1 MCAHILA
8 QSELCSSLL
17 ELVVQRCNQLSANNP
32 IVSCA
37 ACMSLNPDQ
46 PSLVPDDLLGNQVH
60 QVSHNS
66 NRGNLVGTL
75 GMAAGVPPYGTN
87 NPSAMSAAAAAALL
101 IQAAAGGSASESP
114 SNVTLSGRRC
124 STSSLLESPQPSPL
138 SSSVISVAA
147 QQAALAAAQA
157 IASPRSPSSSSSTS
171 NFQAAVLS
179 LALAASSTCTTISNS
194 SGSEFHECQRSLLG
208 HSAMNDLISLSE
220 QHPKLL
226 TAHPTLASVFRRR
239 SSTLAPPC
247 FTNVPNPVCMDV
259 APRHELKNVSNEE
272 PQLLPFL
279 PSNMTSTLDI
289 GNSQLLNS
297 QQSNL
302 SDFPEAFSLN
312 RQSTSIPTSFLNDD
326 CIEQRDRS
334 DESYLMDINSEGP
347 AKITRHY
354 LSALDPDENVD
365 NSRNSSSVP
374 HRSYED
380 PNFQSFYKTSPKY
393 DSHLVH
399 SSGVHPSFDR
409 NSSKCN
415 TRYFS
420 PTPTSVSSEMAL
432 ATCPPTSPLSCSSLS
447 NSATPQ
453 LNISPLNVECRVK
466 NPPMDDLSGA
476 TSRSSVSCRSL
487 RTNCGTEY
495 DFKTDEPNRK
505 REQRLLKNR
514 EAARECRRKKKEY
527 VKCLEAR
534 VSLLESQNQQL
545 IEELQKVKALCFK
558 ELCGL
563 GLTSSTAACA
573 AAVLAAVTS
582 VSANYSSSDAADASV
597 IDSTARFSSDSDRNI
612 CERSTEVHHMASEFG
627 EDLQQFHDCPRST
640 RQRRRSVF
648 TAPKLSPYSNQATW
662 LNPYSLKCSEP
673 VSNVACVTNHVN
685 RSSLEESPSHSCV
698 PQLHDTKGDCTNSPV
713 TISYTSP
720 VNPDTISPHS
730 GEHLQLHCTES
741 HSLPVESKADSNRLP
756 QDSTH
761 EMSNE
766 SQGWKSPQYHNCGNP
781 YQHPRY
787 AAKRA
792 YRNVIFNSSN
802 TNSEPEIKTDI
813 VDEKRLC
820 EPGTNVDAVTGA
832 AVILAAAAAMV
843 AESESA
849 APESRLSV

>member
-1 MCAHILA
+1 MKAYAI
-8 QSELCSSLL
+8 
-17 ELVVQRCNQLSANNP
+17 
-32 IVSCA
+32 ISCT
-37 ACMSLNPDQ
+37 ACMSFNPDQ
-46 PSLVPDDLLGNQVH
+46 LSVVPDGLPSDRIQMDTIH

-66 NRGNLVGTL
+66 NRSNLGT

-101 IQAAAGGSASESP
+101 IQAAAGGSANESP
-114 SNVTLSGRRC
+114 NNVTLSGRRC

-157 IASPRSPSSSSSTS
+157 IASPRSPSSSSSAS

-194 SGSEFHECQRSLLG
+194 SGSEFRECQRSLLG

-226 TAHPTLASVFRRR
+226 TAHSTLASVFRRR

-247 FTNVPNPVCMDV
+247 FTNVLNPVCMDV
-259 APRHELKNVSNEE
+259 ASKHELKNFSSDE
-272 PQLLPFL
+272 PQLLSFL
-279 PSNMTSTLDI
+279 SPNIASTLDL
-289 GNSQLLNS
+289 GNSQLHNN
-297 QQSNL
+297 QQL
-302 SDFPEAFSLN
+302 ALPDYPEGFPLARHSA
-312 RQSTSIPTSFLNDD
+312 SIPTSFLNDN
-326 CIEQRDRS
+326 CVGQHNRS
-334 DESYLMDINSEGP
+334 GESYLMDINSEGP
-347 AKITRHY
+347 AKIPMKMLITLEIPPLYHTEVTTI
-354 LSALDPDENVD
+354 LT
-365 NSRNSSSVP
+365 
-374 HRSYED
+374 
-380 PNFQSFYKTSPKY
+380 FQPFYKTSPKY

-399 SSGVHPSFDR
+399 PSGVHPSFDR

-420 PTPTSVSSEMAL
+420 PTPTSVSSELAL

-466 NPPMDDLSGA
+466 NPPMDDMSGA
-476 TSRSSVSCRSL
+476 TSRSSISCRSL
-487 RTNCGTEY
+487 RTNCGTEC

-563 GLTSSTAACA
+563 GLNSSTAACA

-582 VSANYSSSDAADASV
+582 VSASYPGSDAADASGL
-597 IDSTARFSSDSDRNI
+597 DSTARFPSDSDHNL
-612 CERSTEVHHMASEFG
+612 CERSTEAHRMTSDFG
-627 EDLQQFHDCPRST
+627 EDLQQLHDCPRST
-640 RQRRRSVF
+640 RHRRRSVF
-648 TAPKLSPYSNQATW
+648 TAPKLSPYPPQAAW
-662 LNPYSLKCSEP
+662 LGPYSSKCSEP
-673 VSNVACVTNHVN
+673 SNVTCTNHVN
-685 RSSLEESPSHSCV
+685 RSVVEASSHSCV
-698 PQLHDTKGDCTNSPV
+698 PQLHDTKGDCVNNPV
-713 TISYTSP
+713 TISYTPP
-720 VNPDTISPHS
+720 VESDTISPHS

-741 HSLPVESKADSNRLP
+741 HTALVDGKVDGNRLP
-756 QDSTH
+756 QRSTH
-761 EMSNE
+761 EISSE
-766 SQGWKSPQYHNCGNP
+766 LQSWKSPQYHNCGNA

-792 YRNVIFNSSN
+792 YRSVIFNSPNGN
-802 TNSEPEIKTDI
+802 TETEMKTGPIDDKQI
-813 VDEKRLC
+813 C
-820 EPGTNVDAVTGA
+820 EPGNNVDAVTGA

-843 AESESA
+843 AESESS

>member
-1 MCAHILA
+1 
-8 QSELCSSLL
+8 
-17 ELVVQRCNQLSANNP
+17 
-32 IVSCA
+32 
-37 ACMSLNPDQ
+37 MSLNPDQ
-46 PSLVPDDLLGNQVH
+46 LDLVSDDLLNDQVQVETVH
-60 QVSHNS
+60 QVSYNNNNNRS
-66 NRGNLVGTL
+66 NLDAL
-75 GMAAGVPPYGTN
+75 GMAAGVSPYGTN

-101 IQAAAGGSASESP
+101 IQAAAGGSSVNESP
-114 SNVTLSGRRC
+114 SNNVAFSGRRC

-138 SSSVISVAA
+138 SSSMISVAA

-157 IASPRSPSSSSSTS
+157 IASPRSPSASSSTS

-194 SGSEFHECQRSLLG
+194 SSSELRECQRSLLG

-226 TAHPTLASVFRRR
+226 TAHSTLASVFRRR

-247 FTNVPNPVCMDV
+247 FTNVLNPVCMDV
-259 APRHELKNVSNEE
+259 APRHELKSAPSEE
-272 PQLLPFL
+272 PQLLSFL
-279 PSNMTSTLDI
+279 PSNITSTLDL

-297 QQSNL
+297 QQSTL
-302 SDFPEAFSLN
+302 PDYPEGFSLT
-312 RQSTSIPTSFLNDD
+312 RESTSISTSFLNDN
-326 CIEQRDRS
+326 CIEQRNRS
-334 DESYLMDINSEGP
+334 DESYLMDVNSEGP

-354 LSALDPDENVD
+354 LSTLDPDENVD

-374 HRSYED
+374 HRGYED
-380 PNFQSFYKTSPKY
+380 PNFQPFYKTSPKY

-399 SSGVHPSFDR
+399 PLGVHPSFDR
-409 NSSKCN
+409 NSNKCN
-415 TRYFS
+415 TRYYS
-420 PTPTSVSSEMAL
+420 PTHTSVSSELAL

-487 RTNCGTEY
+487 RTNCGTEC

-563 GLTSSTAACA
+563 GLNSSTAACA

-582 VSANYSSSDAADASV
+582 VSANYSGSDAADASGL
-597 IDSTARFSSDSDRNI
+597 DSTARFSSESDRNI

-627 EDLQQFHDCPRST
+627 EEIQQLHDCPRST

-648 TAPKLSPYSNQATW
+648 TAPKLSPYSNQASW
-662 LNPYSLKCSEP
+662 LSPYSLKCSEP
-673 VSNVACVTNHVN
+673 SSNVTCTNHVN
-685 RSSLEESPSHSCV
+685 RSSFDESPSHSCV
-698 PQLHDTKGDCTNSPV
+698 PQLHDTKGDCTNNPV

-741 HSLPVESKADSNRLP
+741 HSLLVESKVDSNRLP
-756 QDSTH
+756 HDSTH
-761 EMSNE
+761 EMSSE
-766 SQGWKSPQYHNCGNP
+766 LQSWKSPQYHNCGNP

-802 TNSEPEIKTDI
+802 TSSESEKKTDP
-813 VDEKRLC
+813 VDDKRLC
-820 EPGTNVDAVTGA
+820 EPGANVDAVTGA

-843 AESESA
+843 AESESS